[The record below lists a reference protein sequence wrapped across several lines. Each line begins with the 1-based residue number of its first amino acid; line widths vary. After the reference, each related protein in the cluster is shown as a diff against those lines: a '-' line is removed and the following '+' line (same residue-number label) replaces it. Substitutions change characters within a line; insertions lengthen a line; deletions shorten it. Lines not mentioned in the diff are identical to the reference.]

1 MPSTVYSSERLA
13 VMNQHN
19 SFQVFRSLLSFSSSL
34 NFDPVMVRANL
45 ANAILFALII
55 SATIL
60 LLLPLL

>member
-1 MPSTVYSSERLA
+1 
-13 VMNQHN
+13 
-19 SFQVFRSLLSFSSSL
+19 
-34 NFDPVMVRANL
+34 MVRANL